1 MNKTLIV
8 NRQLCGQLLTLEA
21 CIPAMTDTLISA
33 SKNEIKMLQRNM
45 IPHDSGN
52 MLALMPASLLDKKV
66 TGSKVIIF
74 PGPQARKDG
83 TNQGIVPLFDTESGA
98 LLAVVD
104 AELITVV
111 RTAATSAAAT
121 DVLARKD
128 ASSVA
133 ILGAG
138 NQGKAHAEA
147 MALIRPIK
155 DVYVWDMFPAAIEA
169 ACGQLSEK
177 LPGVNVIPCQT
188 AEEAVKNADIVCT
201 VTSTKT
207 DAPFLKGSW
216 LKEGVHVNAVGACS
230 PVAREIETDVLTRS
244 RVFLDWTEAALRDA
258 GDLIIPLNKGE
269 ISKEHFIGEIGK
281 VMTGELP
288 GRLSDSDITL
298 FETIGISVE
307 DIAAA
312 HLIYEKAKEQNLGV
326 WLEI

>member
-8 NRQLCGQLLTLEA
+8 NRELCTQLLSVRD
-21 CIPAMTDTLISA
+21 CIPAMRDTLMA
-33 SKNEIKMLQRNM
+33 AAQNEIKMLQRQM
-45 IPHDSGN
+45 IPHSSGN
-52 MLALMPASLLDKKV
+52 MLALMPASLLTKQV

-98 LLAVVD
+98 LLAIVD
-104 AELITVV
+104 GELITVV

-147 MALIRPIK
+147 MCCVRDIRK
-155 DVYVWDMFPAAIEA
+155 VYVWDQFPAAIEA
-169 ACGQLSEK
+169 ACAVLREK
-177 LPGVNVIPCQT
+177 LPQVEIIPCDT
-188 AEEAVKNADIVCT
+188 PEAAVRDADIVCT
-201 VTSTKT
+201 VTSTKG
-207 DAPFLKGSW
+207 DAPFLKGEW
-216 LKEGVHVNAVGACS
+216 LKEGAHLNAVGACS
-230 PVAREIETDVLTRS
+230 AAAREVETSVVR
-244 RVFLDWTEAALRDA
+244 RCKVYYDWEEATMRDA
-258 GDLIIPLNKGE
+258 GDLIIPMQAGE
-269 ISKEHFIGEIGK
+269 VKKEDFMGEVGSVMLGK
-281 VMTGELP
+281 LE
-288 GRLSDSDITL
+288 GRTDDREITM

-312 HLIYEKAKEQNLGV
+312 YQIYEKAKAQGLGV

>member
-8 NRQLCGQLLTLEA
+8 NRELCTQLLSIEE
-21 CIPAMTDTLISA
+21 CIPAMRDTLIA
-33 SKNEIKMLQRNM
+33 ATQGEIKMLQRQM
-45 IPHDSGN
+45 IPHEGGN
-52 MLALMPASLLDKKV
+52 MLALMPASLLSKQV

-74 PGPQARKDG
+74 PGPKARQANS
-83 TNQGIVPLFDTESGA
+83 NQGIVPLFDTETGA
-98 LLAVVD
+98 LLAIVD

-147 MALIRPIK
+147 MTYIRDIK
-155 DVYVWDMFPAAIEA
+155 TVYVWDQFPAAVEA
-169 ACGQLSEK
+169 AKAHLEAK
-177 LPGVNVIPCQT
+177 LPDVEVIPCET
-188 AEEAVKNADIVCT
+188 PEIAVKNADIVCT
-201 VTSTKT
+201 VTSTKG
-207 DAPFLKGSW
+207 DAPFLKGEW
-216 LKEGVHVNAVGACS
+216 LKEGAHVNAVGACS
-230 PVAREIETDVLTRS
+230 GAAREIETSVVKRCKIYY
-244 RVFLDWTEAALRDA
+244 DWEEAAMRDA
-258 GDLIIPLNKGE
+258 GDLVIPLNKGE
-269 ISKEHFIGEIGK
+269 VTMNDFMGEVGSVMLGK
-281 VMTGELP
+281 LE
-288 GRLSDSDITL
+288 GRTNEQEITL

-312 HLIYEKAKEQNLGV
+312 YQIYEKAKEQNLGV

>member
-8 NRQLCGQLLTLEA
+8 NRELCTQLLSVRD
-21 CIPAMTDTLISA
+21 CIPAMRDTLMA
-33 SKNEIKMLQRNM
+33 AAQNEIKMLQRQM
-45 IPHDSGN
+45 IPHSSGN
-52 MLALMPASLLDKKV
+52 MLALMPASLLTKQV

-98 LLAVVD
+98 LLAIVD
-104 AELITVV
+104 GELITVV

-147 MALIRPIK
+147 MCCVRDIRK
-155 DVYVWDMFPAAIEA
+155 VYVWDQFPAAIEA
-169 ACGQLSEK
+169 ACAVLREK
-177 LPGVNVIPCQT
+177 LPQVEVIPCDT
-188 AEEAVKNADIVCT
+188 PEAAVRDADIVCT
-201 VTSTKT
+201 VTSTKG
-207 DAPFLKGSW
+207 DAPFLKGEW
-216 LKEGVHVNAVGACS
+216 LKAGAHLNAVGACS
-230 PVAREIETDVLTRS
+230 AAAREVETSVVR
-244 RVFLDWTEAALRDA
+244 RCKVYYDWEEATMRDA
-258 GDLIIPLNKGE
+258 GDLIIPMQAGE
-269 ISKEHFIGEIGK
+269 VKKEDFMGEVGSVMLGK
-281 VMTGELP
+281 LE
-288 GRLSDSDITL
+288 GRTDDREITM

-312 HLIYEKAKEQNLGV
+312 YQIYEKAKAQGLGV

>member
-8 NRQLCGQLLTLEA
+8 NRELCTQLLSIEE
-21 CIPAMTDTLISA
+21 CIPAMRDTLIVA
-33 SKNEIKMLQRNM
+33 TQGEIKMLQRQM
-45 IPHDSGN
+45 IPHEGGN
-52 MLALMPASLLDKKV
+52 MLALMPASLLSKQV

-74 PGPQARKDG
+74 PGPKARQANS
-83 TNQGIVPLFDTESGA
+83 NQGIVPLFDTETGA
-98 LLAVVD
+98 LLAIVD

-147 MALIRPIK
+147 MTYIRDIK
-155 DVYVWDMFPAAIEA
+155 TVYVWDQFPAAVEA
-169 ACGQLSEK
+169 AKAHLEAK
-177 LPGVNVIPCQT
+177 LPGVEVIPCET
-188 AEEAVKNADIVCT
+188 PEIAVKNADIVCT
-201 VTSTKT
+201 VTSTKG
-207 DAPFLKGSW
+207 DAPFLKGDW
-216 LKEGVHVNAVGACS
+216 LQEGAHVNAVGACS
-230 PVAREIETDVLTRS
+230 GAAREIETSVVKRCKIYY
-244 RVFLDWTEAALRDA
+244 DWEEATMRDA
-258 GDLIIPLNKGE
+258 GDLVIPLNKGE
-269 ISKEHFIGEIGK
+269 VTMNDFMGEVGSVMLGK
-281 VMTGELP
+281 LE
-288 GRLSDSDITL
+288 GRTNEQEITL

-312 HLIYEKAKEQNLGV
+312 YQIYEKAKEQNLGV

>member
-8 NRQLCGQLLTLEA
+8 NRELCTQLLSIEE
-21 CIPAMTDTLISA
+21 CIPAMRDTLISA
-33 SKNEIKMLQRNM
+33 TKGEIKMLQRQM
-45 IPHDSGN
+45 IPHEGGN
-52 MLALMPASLLDKKV
+52 MLALMPASLLSKNV

-74 PGPQARKDG
+74 PGPETKKTR
-83 TNQGIVPLFDTESGA
+83 TNQGVVPLFDTVTGA
-98 LLAVVD
+98 LLAIVD

-147 MALIRPIK
+147 MTYIRDIK
-155 DVYVWDMFPAAIEA
+155 TVYVWDMFPAAVEA
-169 ACGQLSEK
+169 AVEHLK
-177 LPGVNVIPCQT
+177 AKFPGVEIIACET
-188 AEEAVKNADIVCT
+188 AEQAVKDADIVCT
-201 VTSTKT
+201 VTAMKA
-207 DAPFLKGSW
+207 DAPFLKGEW
-216 LKEGVHVNAVGACS
+216 LKEGAHVNAVGACS
-230 PVAREIETDVLTRS
+230 GNAREIETSVVKRCKIYY
-244 RVFLDWTEAALRDA
+244 DWEEATMRDA
-258 GDLIIPLNKGE
+258 GDLAIPMRNGE
-269 ISKEHFIGEIGK
+269 VTMDDFMGEVGSVMLDKLEGRVNEKE
-281 VMTGELP
+281 
-288 GRLSDSDITL
+288 ITL

-312 HLIYEKAKEQNLGV
+312 YQIYEKAKEQNLGV